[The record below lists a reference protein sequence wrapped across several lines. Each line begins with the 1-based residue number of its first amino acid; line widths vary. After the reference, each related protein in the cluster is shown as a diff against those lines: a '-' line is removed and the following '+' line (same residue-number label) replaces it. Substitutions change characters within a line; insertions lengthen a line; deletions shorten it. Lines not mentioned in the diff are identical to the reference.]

1 MQKWEY
7 MVRILS
13 SEKVRI
19 VHEKDILDEQTTK
32 LLNSYGE
39 QGWEL
44 VAERDCIF
52 IFKRPKP

>member
-1 MQKWEY
+1 

-13 SEKVRI
+13 SEKVKI
-19 VHEKDILDEQTTK
+19 IHEKDMLDEQTSR

-44 VAERDCIF
+44 VSGRDSIF
-52 IFKRPKP
+52 IFKRPKS

>member
-7 MVRILS
+7 MVRIVS
-13 SEKVRI
+13 AEKVRI
-19 VHEKDILDEQTTK
+19 VHEEDLFDEKTTE

-44 VAERDCIF
+44 VSGRDSIF
-52 IFKRPKP
+52 IFKRPK

>member
-7 MVRILS
+7 MVRIFS
-13 SEKVRI
+13 SEKI
-19 VHEKDILDEQTTK
+19 KIIHEDDLLDDQTTK

-44 VAERDCIF
+44 VCERDSIF
-52 IFKRPKP
+52 VFKRPKA

>member
-7 MVRILS
+7 MVRIVS
-13 SEKVRI
+13 AGKVRI
-19 VHEKDILDEQTTK
+19 VREEDLFDEKTTE

-44 VAERDCIF
+44 VSERETIF
-52 IFKRPKP
+52 IFKRPK